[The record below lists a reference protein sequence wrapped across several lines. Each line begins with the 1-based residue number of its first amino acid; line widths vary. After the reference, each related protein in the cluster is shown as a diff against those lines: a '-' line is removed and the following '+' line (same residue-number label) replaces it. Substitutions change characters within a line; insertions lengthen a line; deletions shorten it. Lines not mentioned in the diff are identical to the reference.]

1 MPAAPSARASA
12 LPGRPPSVVHTSAAA
27 PLADEQV
34 RRYVA
39 DGFVVLDSG
48 LDAGFHAAVAD
59 ELRYCMKHERPLPGD
74 NLLPRIPA
82 LGELLAA
89 PPVHGAVASVLGPAF
104 AWAPHRFPHNSEPLA
119 DPPARF
125 DPFENGARMGEGSLA
140 ASGWHQDGHSRA
152 GRVRW
157 HTFRAANLFYFPHET
172 PLAMGPTRLLAGTHL
187 YANLHGIKREQVF
200 MEAMPAGTV
209 VLADFDVAHAGAPN
223 RTADSRYMLK
233 FVALRQQNPTAPSW
247 DSQASGWRPPD
258 RLRTPHDVPL
268 AWRSLWNW
276 LRGAPRGEGILARAA
291 GGDAPQL
298 AKALRT
304 ADQQQRLAALYGLA
318 ALGEPAVDAL
328 VAMLLDAAGK
338 GRHVSPP
345 PTDPAFYGMAKDPRE
360 RRFTNRQCV
369 PEDAAVALGAIGEPA
384 APRLLELLRHE
395 DAWVRINAAY
405 ALGETGAPAAD
416 LADAIGELLDD
427 SADSVVRAALDALCA
442 LPTFGA
448 GTVARIHRLLTT
460 DVAAWQTPA
469 MGEHWHVQDQVR
481 YAACW
486 ALVARASGEDAP
498 TGLEAAL
505 RAALD
510 DHTGY
515 VPATACEGLLRL
527 GTPTALAAA
536 VRHLQ
541 NRRWDTLHHRFARA
555 KAAN

>member
-1 MPAAPSARASA
+1 MNANAAI
-12 LPGRPPSVVHTSAAA
+12 

-39 DGFVVLDSG
+39 DGFLVLDSG
-48 LDAGFHAAVAD
+48 LDADFHAAIAD
-59 ELRYCMKHERPLPGD
+59 ELRYCMKHEWPLPGD

-82 LGELLAA
+82 LAELLAA
-89 PPVHGAVASVLGPAF
+89 PPVHGAVASVLGPEF

-119 DPPARF
+119 DPPAHF
-125 DPFENGARMGEGSLA
+125 DPFENGARMGEGSIA

-157 HTFRAANLFYFPHET
+157 HTFRAANLFYFPHDT

-187 YANLHGIKREQVF
+187 YANLHGIAREQVF
-200 MEAMPAGTV
+200 MEAMPAGAV

-223 RTADSRYMLK
+223 RTGDSRYMLK
-233 FVALRQQNPTAPSW
+233 FVALRQQNPMAPSW
-247 DSQASGWRPPD
+247 NNLAAQWCSPE

-276 LRGAPRGEGILARAA
+276 LRGAPRREGIAA
-291 GGDAPQL
+291 TALGRDAAQL

-304 ADQQQRLAALYGLA
+304 ADQQQRLAVLYGLA

-328 VAMLLDAAGK
+328 IALLLDAAGN
-338 GRHVSPP
+338 GRHVSLP
-345 PTDPAFYGMAKDPRE
+345 PTDPAFYGASKDPHD

-384 APRLLELLRHE
+384 VPRLAELLGHE

-405 ALGETGAPAAD
+405 ALGETGAAAAG
-416 LADAIGELLDD
+416 LVDAIGELLDD
-427 SADSVVRAALDALCA
+427 AADSVVRGALDALCA

-448 GTVARIHRLLTT
+448 ATVARIHRLLTT
-460 DVAAWQTPA
+460 KVAAWQTPA

-481 YAACW
+481 YMAAW
-486 ALVARASGEDAP
+486 ALVARASGNGAP
-498 TGLEAAL
+498 AGLEAAL
-505 RAALD
+505 RAALND
-510 DHTGY
+510 RTGY

-527 GTPTALAAA
+527 GTPTALTAA

-541 NRRWDTLHHRFARA
+541 IRRWDMLHHRFARA
-555 KAAN
+555 KASN